1 MAELP
6 SAATSKVRP
15 ADLRSEATSKVIP
28 ADLRRRLRAES
39 WQRAKQMRLL
49 YLLFLLPLAIFV
61 LFHYLPMYGNIIA
74 FKDFRLGRGF
84 WGSRWVGLQHFEDF
98 FRNPYAWRIIR
109 NTVVISG
116 LKLLWGFPAPILL
129 ALLVNELTSQRFKK
143 TVQTV
148 SYLPHFMSWI
158 ILATIL
164 SEILSPQ
171 SGPIAQI
178 AVWLGRP
185 PPEVLTTG
193 SLFRPMLI
201 VTEIWKEMGWQ
212 SVIYLAALASID
224 PELYESATVDGAN
237 RMQRSVHITL
247 PSLLPVITILAI
259 LRIGNLLNAG
269 FDQIFNLYNPLV
281 YEVSDI
287 IDTFVYRRS
296 LGGEGGRHQY
306 DFAAAVG
313 LFKSVMA
320 VLLILGA
327 HKIARRLT
335 GQGVW

>member
-1 MAELP
+1 MAEP
-6 SAATSKVRP
+6 HAPAASPTASAA
-15 ADLRSEATSKVIP
+15 LP
-28 ADLRRRLRAES
+28 ADLRRRLRVER
-39 WQRAKQMRLL
+39 WRRVKQMRLL
-49 YLLFLLPLAIFV
+49 YLLFLLPLVIFV
-61 LFHYLPMYGNIIA
+61 VFHYLPMYGNIIA

-84 WGSRWVGLQHFEDF
+84 WGSRWIGLQHFEDF

-116 LKLLWGFPAPILL
+116 LKLLFGFPAPILL
-129 ALLVNELTSQRFKK
+129 ALLVNELTSQSFKK

-148 SYLPHFMSWI
+148 SYLPHFMSWV

-164 SEILSPQ
+164 HEILSPQ

-178 AVWLGRP
+178 AIWMGRP
-185 PPEVLTTG
+185 PPEVLTTS

-237 RMQRSVHITL
+237 RLQRSVHITL

-281 YEVSDI
+281 YEVADI
-287 IDTFVYRRS
+287 VDTFVYRRG

>member
-1 MAELP
+1 
-6 SAATSKVRP
+6 
-15 ADLRSEATSKVIP
+15 
-28 ADLRRRLRAES
+28 
-39 WQRAKQMRLL
+39 
-49 YLLFLLPLAIFV
+49 
-61 LFHYLPMYGNIIA
+61 
-74 FKDFRLGRGF
+74 
-84 WGSRWVGLQHFEDF
+84 
-98 FRNPYAWRIIR
+98 
-109 NTVVISG
+109 
-116 LKLLWGFPAPILL
+116 
-129 ALLVNELTSQRFKK
+129 
-143 TVQTV
+143 
-148 SYLPHFMSWI
+148 
-158 ILATIL
+158 
-164 SEILSPQ
+164 
-171 SGPIAQI
+171 
-178 AVWLGRP
+178 
-185 PPEVLTTG
+185 
-193 SLFRPMLI
+193 MLI

-224 PELYESATVDGAN
+224 PELYESATVDGTN
-237 RMQRSVHITL
+237 RVQRSVHITL

>member
-6 SAATSKVRP
+6 TTVTPPAPPAEAAASQ
-15 ADLRSEATSKVIP
+15 ALP
-28 ADLRRRLRAES
+28 ADLRRRLRAER
-39 WQRAKQMRLL
+39 WQRVRQMRTL

-61 LFHYLPMYGNIIA
+61 VFHYLPMYGNIIA

-84 WGSRWVGLQHFEDF
+84 WGSRWVGLQHYEDF

-116 LKLLWGFPAPILL
+116 LKLLYGFPVPILL
-129 ALLVNELTSQRFKK
+129 ALLINELNSQSFKK

-148 SYLPHFMSWI
+148 SYLPHFMSWV

-164 SEILSPQ
+164 HEILSPQ
-171 SGPIAQI
+171 SGPLAQI
-178 AVWLGRP
+178 AIWMGRP

-237 RMQRSVHITL
+237 RVQRAVHITL

-281 YEVSDI
+281 REVADI
-287 IDTFVYRRS
+287 IDTFVYRRG

>member
-1 MAELP
+1 MAEP
-6 SAATSKVRP
+6 NAPAVPAASV
-15 ADLRSEATSKVIP
+15 EIP
-28 ADLRRRLRAES
+28 ADLRRRLRAER
-39 WQRAKQMRLL
+39 WQRAKQMRTL
-49 YLLFLLPLAIFV
+49 YLLFLLPLVIFV
-61 LFHYLPMYGNIIA
+61 VFHYLPMYGNIIA

-116 LKLLWGFPAPILL
+116 LKLLVGFPAPILL
-129 ALLVNELTSQRFKK
+129 ALLINELANQSFKK
-143 TVQTV
+143 TVQTI
-148 SYLPHFMSWI
+148 SYLPHFMSWV

-164 SEILSPQ
+164 REILSAQ

-178 AVWLGRP
+178 AVWMGQP
-185 PPEVLTTG
+185 PPDVMHTG

-201 VTEIWKEMGWQ
+201 VTEVWKEMGWQ

-237 RMQRSVHITL
+237 RVQRAVHVTL
-247 PSLLPVITILAI
+247 PSLVPVITILAI
-259 LRIGNLLNAG
+259 LRIGFLLNAG

-281 YEVSDI
+281 YEVADI
-287 IDTFVYRRS
+287 VDTFVYRRG
-296 LGGEGGRHQY
+296 LGGEGGQHQY
-306 DFAAAVG
+306 DFAAAVS

-327 HKIARRLT
+327 HKVARRLT

>member
-1 MAELP
+1 MAEPHAPVSSQTAPVDAPAPSRALP
-6 SAATSKVRP
+6 S
-15 ADLRSEATSKVIP
+15 
-28 ADLRRRLRAES
+28 DLRRRLRAET

-61 LFHYLPMYGNIIA
+61 IFHYFPIYGNIIA
-74 FKDFRLGRGF
+74 FKDFRIGRGY
-84 WGSRWVGLQHFEDF
+84 WGSRWIGLQHFEDF
-98 FRNPYAWRIIR
+98 FRNPFAWRIIR

-129 ALLVNELTSQRFKK
+129 ALLVNELTSQPFKR

-148 SYLPHFMSWI
+148 SYLPHFMSWV

-164 SEILSPQ
+164 REILSPQ

-178 AVWLGRP
+178 AIWLGQEP
-185 PPEVLTTG
+185 PDVLQTS

-212 SVIYLAALASID
+212 SVIYLAALSSID
-224 PELYESATVDGAN
+224 PELYESSTVDGAN
-237 RMQRSVHITL
+237 RVQGAIHITL

-259 LRIGNLLNAG
+259 LAVGSLLNAG
-269 FDQIFNLYNPLV
+269 FDQIFNLYNSVV
-281 YEVSDI
+281 YEVADI
-287 IDTFVYRRS
+287 IDTFVYRRAFG
-296 LGGEGGRHQY
+296 LEGGLHQY
-306 DFAAAVG
+306 DYAAAVG

-320 VLLILGA
+320 VLLILGT

-335 GQGVW
+335 GQGIW

>member
-6 SAATSKVRP
+6 TTVTPPAPPAETAASQ
-15 ADLRSEATSKVIP
+15 ALP
-28 ADLRRRLRAES
+28 ADLRRRLRAER
-39 WQRAKQMRLL
+39 WQRVRQMRTL

-61 LFHYLPMYGNIIA
+61 VFHYLPMYGNIIA

-84 WGSRWVGLQHFEDF
+84 WGSRWVGLQHYEDF

-116 LKLLWGFPAPILL
+116 LKLLYGFPVPILL
-129 ALLVNELTSQRFKK
+129 ALLINELTSQSFKK

-148 SYLPHFMSWI
+148 SYLPHFMSWV

-164 SEILSPQ
+164 HEILSPQ
-171 SGPIAQI
+171 SGPLAQI
-178 AVWLGRP
+178 AIWMGRP

-237 RMQRSVHITL
+237 RVQRAVHITL

-281 YEVSDI
+281 REVADI
-287 IDTFVYRRS
+287 IDTFVYRRG

-306 DFAAAVG
+306 DYAAAVG

>member
-6 SAATSKVRP
+6 TTVTPPAPPAETAASQ
-15 ADLRSEATSKVIP
+15 ALP
-28 ADLRRRLRAES
+28 ADLRRRLRAER
-39 WQRAKQMRLL
+39 WQRVRQMRTL

-61 LFHYLPMYGNIIA
+61 VFHYLPMYGNIIA

-84 WGSRWVGLQHFEDF
+84 WGSRWVGLQHYEDF

-116 LKLLWGFPAPILL
+116 LKLLYGFPVPILL
-129 ALLVNELTSQRFKK
+129 ALLINELSSQSFKK

-148 SYLPHFMSWI
+148 SYLPHFMSWV

-164 SEILSPQ
+164 HEILSPQ
-171 SGPIAQI
+171 SGPLAQI
-178 AVWLGRP
+178 AIWMGRP

-237 RMQRSVHITL
+237 RVQRAVHITL

-281 YEVSDI
+281 YEVADI
-287 IDTFVYRRS
+287 VDTFVYRRG

>member
-1 MAELP
+1 MAEPHAPVSSQAAPADAPASSRALP
-6 SAATSKVRP
+6 S
-15 ADLRSEATSKVIP
+15 
-28 ADLRRRLRAES
+28 DLRRRLRAET

-49 YLLFLLPLAIFV
+49 YLLFLLPLAIFII
-61 LFHYLPMYGNIIA
+61 FHYFPIYGNIIA
-74 FKDFRLGRGF
+74 FKDFRIGRGY

-109 NTVVISG
+109 NTVVIST

-129 ALLVNELTSQRFKK
+129 ALLVNELTSQPFKK

-148 SYLPHFMSWI
+148 SYLPHFMSWV

-164 SEILSPQ
+164 REILSPQ
-171 SGPIAQI
+171 SGPLAQI
-178 AVWLGRP
+178 AIWLGQEP
-185 PPEVLTTG
+185 PDVLQTG

-224 PELYESATVDGAN
+224 PELYESATVDGTN
-237 RMQRSVHITL
+237 RVQRAIHITL

-259 LRIGNLLNAG
+259 LRIGRLLEGG

-281 YEVSDI
+281 YEVADV
-287 IDTFVYRRS
+287 IDTFVYRRGI
-296 LGGEGGRHQY
+296 GGEGGLNQY
-306 DFAAAVG
+306 DFVTAVSLFQRG
-313 LFKSVMA
+313 LG
-320 VLLILGA
+320 LLLLLGA
-327 HKIARRLT
+327 HKLARRLT

>member
-6 SAATSKVRP
+6 TTVTPPAPPAETAASQ
-15 ADLRSEATSKVIP
+15 ALP
-28 ADLRRRLRAES
+28 ADLRRRLRAER
-39 WQRAKQMRLL
+39 WQRVRQMRTL

-61 LFHYLPMYGNIIA
+61 VFHYLPMYGNIIA

-84 WGSRWVGLQHFEDF
+84 WGSRWVGLQHYEDF

-116 LKLLWGFPAPILL
+116 LKLLYGFPVPILL
-129 ALLVNELTSQRFKK
+129 ALLINELTSQSFKK

-148 SYLPHFMSWI
+148 SYLPHFMSWV

-164 SEILSPQ
+164 HEILSPQ
-171 SGPIAQI
+171 SGPLAQI
-178 AVWLGRP
+178 AIWMGRP

-237 RMQRSVHITL
+237 RVQRAVHITL

-281 YEVSDI
+281 REVADI
-287 IDTFVYRRS
+287 IDTFVYRRG

-306 DFAAAVG
+306 DYAAAVG

-327 HKIARRLT
+327 HKVARRLT

>member
-6 SAATSKVRP
+6 TTVTPPAPPAETAASQ
-15 ADLRSEATSKVIP
+15 ALP
-28 ADLRRRLRAES
+28 ADLRRRLRAER
-39 WQRAKQMRLL
+39 WQRVRQMRTL

-61 LFHYLPMYGNIIA
+61 VFHYLPMYGNIIA

-84 WGSRWVGLQHFEDF
+84 WGSRWVGLQHYEDF

-116 LKLLWGFPAPILL
+116 LKLLYGFPVPILL
-129 ALLVNELTSQRFKK
+129 ALLINELTSQSFKK

-148 SYLPHFMSWI
+148 SYLPHFMSWV

-164 SEILSPQ
+164 HEILSPQ
-171 SGPIAQI
+171 SGPLAQI
-178 AVWLGRP
+178 AIWMGRP

-237 RMQRSVHITL
+237 RVQRAVHITL

-281 YEVSDI
+281 REVADI
-287 IDTFVYRRS
+287 IDTFVYRRG

>member
-6 SAATSKVRP
+6 TTVTPPTPPAETAASQ
-15 ADLRSEATSKVIP
+15 ALP
-28 ADLRRRLRAES
+28 ADLRRRLRAER
-39 WQRAKQMRLL
+39 WQRVRQMRTL

-61 LFHYLPMYGNIIA
+61 VFHYLPMYGNIIA

-84 WGSRWVGLQHFEDF
+84 WGSRWVGLQHYEDF

-116 LKLLWGFPAPILL
+116 LKLLYGFPVPILL
-129 ALLVNELTSQRFKK
+129 ALLINELTSQSFKK

-148 SYLPHFMSWI
+148 SYLPHFMSWV

-164 SEILSPQ
+164 HEILSPQ
-171 SGPIAQI
+171 SGPLAQI
-178 AVWLGRP
+178 AIWMGRP

-237 RMQRSVHITL
+237 RVQRAVHITL

-281 YEVSDI
+281 REVADI
-287 IDTFVYRRS
+287 IDTFVYRRG

-306 DFAAAVG
+306 DYAAAVG

>member
-1 MAELP
+1 MAELDVKQVAQEQGSVP
-6 SAATSKVRP
+6 SASTA
-15 ADLRSEATSKVIP
+15 LP
-28 ADLRRRLRAES
+28 ADLRRRLRSET

-61 LFHYLPMYGNIIA
+61 IFHYLPMYGNIIA
-74 FKDFRLGRGF
+74 FKDFRIGRGY
-84 WGSRWVGLQHFEDF
+84 WGSRWIGLQHFEDF
-98 FRNPYAWRIIR
+98 FRNPFAWRIIR

-129 ALLVNELTSQRFKK
+129 ALLVNELTSQPFKR

-148 SYLPHFMSWI
+148 SYLPHFMSWV

-164 SEILSPQ
+164 REILSPQ

-178 AVWLGRP
+178 AIWLGQEP
-185 PPEVLTTG
+185 PDVLQTS

-212 SVIYLAALASID
+212 SVIYLAALSSID
-224 PELYESATVDGAN
+224 PELYESSTVDGAN
-237 RMQRSVHITL
+237 RVQGAIHITL

-259 LRIGNLLNAG
+259 LAVGSLLNAG
-269 FDQIFNLYNPLV
+269 FDQIFNLYNSVV
-281 YEVSDI
+281 YEVADI
-287 IDTFVYRRS
+287 IDTFVYRRAFG
-296 LGGEGGRHQY
+296 LEGGLHQY
-306 DFAAAVG
+306 DYAAAVG

-320 VLLILGA
+320 VLLILGT

-335 GQGVW
+335 GQGIW

>member
-6 SAATSKVRP
+6 TTVTPP
-15 ADLRSEATSKVIP
+15 APPAETVASQALP
-28 ADLRRRLRAES
+28 ADLRRRLRAER
-39 WQRAKQMRLL
+39 WQRVRQMRTL

-61 LFHYLPMYGNIIA
+61 VFHYLPMYGNIIA

-84 WGSRWVGLQHFEDF
+84 WGSRWVGLQHYEDF

-116 LKLLWGFPAPILL
+116 LKLLYGFPVPILL
-129 ALLVNELTSQRFKK
+129 ALLINELNSQSFKK

-148 SYLPHFMSWI
+148 SYLPHFMSWV

-164 SEILSPQ
+164 HEILSPQ
-171 SGPIAQI
+171 SGPLAQI
-178 AVWLGRP
+178 AIWLGRP

-237 RMQRSVHITL
+237 RVQRAVHITL

-281 YEVSDI
+281 REVADI
-287 IDTFVYRRS
+287 IDTFVYRRG

>member
-1 MAELP
+1 MAEPHAPVSSQAAPVDAPAPSRALP
-6 SAATSKVRP
+6 S
-15 ADLRSEATSKVIP
+15 
-28 ADLRRRLRAES
+28 DLRRRLRAET

-61 LFHYLPMYGNIIA
+61 IFHYFPIYGNIIA
-74 FKDFRLGRGF
+74 FKDFRIGRGY
-84 WGSRWVGLQHFEDF
+84 WGSRWVGLLHFEDF

-109 NTVVISG
+109 NTVVIST

-129 ALLVNELTSQRFKK
+129 ALLVNELTSQPFKK

-148 SYLPHFMSWI
+148 SYLPHFMSWV

-164 SEILSPQ
+164 REILSPQ
-171 SGPIAQI
+171 SGPLAQI
-178 AVWLGRP
+178 AIWLGQEP
-185 PPEVLTTG
+185 PDVLQTS

-224 PELYESATVDGAN
+224 PELYESATVDGTN
-237 RMQRSVHITL
+237 RVQRTIHITL

-259 LRIGNLLNAG
+259 LRIGRLLEGG

-281 YEVSDI
+281 YEVADV
-287 IDTFVYRRS
+287 IDTFVYRRGI
-296 LGGEGGRHQY
+296 GGEGGLNQY
-306 DFAAAVG
+306 DFVTAVSLFQRGIG
-313 LFKSVMA
+313 L
-320 VLLILGA
+320 LLLLGA
-327 HKIARRLT
+327 HKVARRLT

>member
-1 MAELP
+1 MAEP
-6 SAATSKVRP
+6 HAPTAPAASAGV
-15 ADLRSEATSKVIP
+15 P
-28 ADLRRRLRAES
+28 ADLRRRLRAER
-39 WQRAKQMRLL
+39 WERAKQMRTL

-61 LFHYLPMYGNIIA
+61 VFHYLPMYGNIIA

-84 WGSRWVGLQHFEDF
+84 LGSRWVGLQHFEDF

-116 LKLLWGFPAPILL
+116 LKLLFGFPVPILL
-129 ALLVNELTSQRFKK
+129 ALLINELANQPFKK
-143 TVQTV
+143 AVQTV
-148 SYLPHFMSWI
+148 SYLPHFMSWV

-164 SEILSPQ
+164 VEILSPQ

-178 AVWLGRP
+178 AVWMGRP
-185 PPEVLTTG
+185 PPDVLQTG

-212 SVIYLAALASID
+212 SVVYLAALTSID

-237 RMQRSVHITL
+237 RVQRAVHITL

-259 LRIGNLLNAG
+259 LRIGNLLSGG

-281 YEVSDI
+281 YEVADI
-287 IDTFVYRRS
+287 IDTFVYRRG

>member
-1 MAELP
+1 MAELHAP
-6 SAATSKVRP
+6 AASQPV
-15 ADLRSEATSKVIP
+15 P
-28 ADLRRRLRAES
+28 ADLRRRLRTER
-39 WQRAKQMRLL
+39 WQRAKQMRTL

-61 LFHYLPMYGNIIA
+61 VFHYLPMYGNIIA

-84 WGSRWVGLQHFEDF
+84 WGSRWVGLQHYEDF

-116 LKLLWGFPAPILL
+116 LKLLFGFPAPILL
-129 ALLVNELTSQRFKK
+129 ALLINELANQSFKRA
-143 TVQTV
+143 VQTV
-148 SYLPHFMSWI
+148 SYLPHFMSWV

-164 SEILSPQ
+164 VEILSPQ

-178 AVWLGRP
+178 AVWMGRP
-185 PPEVLTTG
+185 PPEVLITG

-201 VTEIWKEMGWQ
+201 ITEIWKEMGWQ

-224 PELYESATVDGAN
+224 PELYEAATVDGAN
-237 RMQRSVHITL
+237 RVQRAIHVTL
-247 PSLLPVITILAI
+247 PSLVPVITILAI

-281 YEVSDI
+281 YEVADI
-287 IDTFVYRRS
+287 VDTFVYRRG
-296 LGGEGGRHQY
+296 LGGEGGQHQY

-313 LFKSVMA
+313 LFKSAMA

-335 GQGVW
+335 GQGIW

>member
-6 SAATSKVRP
+6 TTVTPPAPPAETVTSQTV
-15 ADLRSEATSKVIP
+15 P
-28 ADLRRRLRAES
+28 ADLRRRLRAER
-39 WQRAKQMRLL
+39 WQRARQMRTL

-61 LFHYLPMYGNIIA
+61 VFHYLPMYGNIIA

-84 WGSRWVGLQHFEDF
+84 WGSRWVGLQHYEDF

-116 LKLLWGFPAPILL
+116 LKLLYGFPVPILL
-129 ALLVNELTSQRFKK
+129 ALLINELNSQSFKK

-148 SYLPHFMSWI
+148 SYLPHFMSWV

-164 SEILSPQ
+164 HEILSPQ
-171 SGPIAQI
+171 SGPLAQI
-178 AVWLGRP
+178 AIWMGRP

-237 RMQRSVHITL
+237 RVQRAVHITL

-281 YEVSDI
+281 YEVADI
-287 IDTFVYRRS
+287 IDTFVYRRG

>member
-6 SAATSKVRP
+6 TTVTPP
-15 ADLRSEATSKVIP
+15 APPAETVASQAVP
-28 ADLRRRLRAES
+28 ADLRRRLRAER
-39 WQRAKQMRLL
+39 WQRARQMRTL
-49 YLLFLLPLAIFV
+49 YLLFLLPLAIFIV
-61 LFHYLPMYGNIIA
+61 FHYLPMYGNIIA

-84 WGSRWVGLQHFEDF
+84 WGSRWVGLQHYEDF

-116 LKLLWGFPAPILL
+116 LKLLYGFPVPILL
-129 ALLVNELTSQRFKK
+129 ALLINELNSQSFKK

-148 SYLPHFMSWI
+148 SYLPHFMSWV

-164 SEILSPQ
+164 HEILSPQ
-171 SGPIAQI
+171 SGPLAQI
-178 AVWLGRP
+178 AIWLGRP

-237 RMQRSVHITL
+237 RVQRAVHITL

-281 YEVSDI
+281 REVADI
-287 IDTFVYRRS
+287 IDTFVYRRG

-327 HKIARRLT
+327 HKVARRLT

>member
-1 MAELP
+1 MAETQAPAASRASQTAASSQALP
-6 SAATSKVRP
+6 AG
-15 ADLRSEATSKVIP
+15 
-28 ADLRRRLRAES
+28 LRRRLRAET

-61 LFHYLPMYGNIIA
+61 IFHYLPMYGNIIA
-74 FKDFRLGRGF
+74 FKDFRIGRGY
-84 WGSRWVGLQHFEDF
+84 WGSRWVGLLHFEDF
-98 FRNPYAWRIIR
+98 FRNPFAWRIIR

-129 ALLVNELTSQRFKK
+129 ALLVNELTSQPFKK

-148 SYLPHFMSWI
+148 SYLPHFMSWV
-158 ILATIL
+158 ILATVL
-164 SEILSPQ
+164 REILSPQ

-178 AVWLGRP
+178 AVWLGQEP
-185 PPEVLTTG
+185 PYVLTDVR
-193 SLFRPMLI
+193 LFRPMLI

-224 PELYESATVDGAN
+224 PELYESATVDGTN
-237 RMQRSVHITL
+237 RVQRAIHITL

-259 LRIGNLLNAG
+259 LRIGRLLEGG
-269 FDQIFNLYNPLV
+269 FDQIFNLYNSVV
-281 YEVSDI
+281 YEVADI
-287 IDTFVYRRS
+287 IDTFVYRRAFG
-296 LGGEGGRHQY
+296 LEGGMHQY
-306 DFAAAVG
+306 DYAAAVG

-320 VLLILGA
+320 VLLILGT
-327 HKIARRLT
+327 HKVARRLT

>member
-6 SAATSKVRP
+6 TTVTPPAPPAETAASQ
-15 ADLRSEATSKVIP
+15 ALP
-28 ADLRRRLRAES
+28 ADLRRRLRAER
-39 WQRAKQMRLL
+39 WQRVRQMRTL

-61 LFHYLPMYGNIIA
+61 VFHYLPMYGNIIA

-84 WGSRWVGLQHFEDF
+84 WGSRWVGLQHYEDF

-116 LKLLWGFPAPILL
+116 LKLLYGFPVPILL
-129 ALLVNELTSQRFKK
+129 ALLINELNSQSFKK

-148 SYLPHFMSWI
+148 SYLPHFMSWV

-164 SEILSPQ
+164 HEILSPQ
-171 SGPIAQI
+171 SGPLAQI
-178 AVWLGRP
+178 AIWMGRP

-237 RMQRSVHITL
+237 RVQRAVHITL

-281 YEVSDI
+281 REVADI
-287 IDTFVYRRS
+287 IDTFVYRRG

>member
-1 MAELP
+1 
-6 SAATSKVRP
+6 
-15 ADLRSEATSKVIP
+15 
-28 ADLRRRLRAES
+28 
-39 WQRAKQMRLL
+39 
-49 YLLFLLPLAIFV
+49 
-61 LFHYLPMYGNIIA
+61 
-74 FKDFRLGRGF
+74 
-84 WGSRWVGLQHFEDF
+84 
-98 FRNPYAWRIIR
+98 
-109 NTVVISG
+109 VVISA
-116 LKLLWGFPAPILL
+116 LKLLWGFPVPILL
-129 ALLVNELTSQRFKK
+129 ALLVNELTSQSFKK
-143 TVQTV
+143 TVQTI

-164 SEILSPQ
+164 REILSPQ

-178 AVWLGRP
+178 AVWMGQP

-237 RMQRSVHITL
+237 RVQRSVHITL

-281 YEVSDI
+281 YEVADI
-287 IDTFVYRRS
+287 IDTFVYRRAFA
-296 LGGEGGRHQY
+296 GEGGLNQY
-306 DFAAAVG
+306 DYAAAVG

-320 VLLILGA
+320 VLLILGT
-327 HKIARRLT
+327 HKVARRLT

>member
-1 MAELP
+1 MAELQ
-6 SAATSKVRP
+6 SEATSRVRP
-15 ADLRSEATSKVIP
+15 ADLPPEATSKGLP

-61 LFHYLPMYGNIIA
+61 IFHYLPMYGNIIA
-74 FKDFRLGRGF
+74 FKDFRLGRGY

-164 SEILSPQ
+164 REILSPQ

-178 AVWLGRP
+178 AVWMGQP

-237 RMQRSVHITL
+237 RVQRSVHITL

-287 IDTFVYRRS
+287 IDTFVYRRG
-296 LGGEGGRHQY
+296 LGGEGGLHQY

-327 HKIARRLT
+327 HKVARRLT

>member
-6 SAATSKVRP
+6 TTVTPP
-15 ADLRSEATSKVIP
+15 APPAETVASQAVP
-28 ADLRRRLRAES
+28 ADLRRRLRAER
-39 WQRAKQMRLL
+39 WQRARQMRTL

-61 LFHYLPMYGNIIA
+61 VFHYLPMYGNIIA

-84 WGSRWVGLQHFEDF
+84 WGSRWVGLQHYEDF

-116 LKLLWGFPAPILL
+116 LKLLYGFPVPILL
-129 ALLVNELTSQRFKK
+129 ALLINELNSQSFKK

-148 SYLPHFMSWI
+148 SYLPHFMSWV

-164 SEILSPQ
+164 HEILSPQ
-171 SGPIAQI
+171 SGPLAQI
-178 AVWLGRP
+178 AIWLGRP

-237 RMQRSVHITL
+237 RVQRAVHITL

-281 YEVSDI
+281 REVADI
-287 IDTFVYRRS
+287 IDTFVYRRG

-327 HKIARRLT
+327 HKVARRLT

>member
-1 MAELP
+1 MAELHAP
-6 SAATSKVRP
+6 AASK
-15 ADLRSEATSKVIP
+15 ALT

-98 FRNPYAWRIIR
+98 FRNPYAGRIIR

-116 LKLLWGFPAPILL
+116 LKLLWGFPMPILL
-129 ALLVNELTSQRFKK
+129 ALLVNELTSQPFRKA
-143 TVQTV
+143 VQTI

-164 SEILSPQ
+164 REILSPQ

-185 PPEVLTTG
+185 PPEVLTTS

-296 LGGEGGRHQY
+296 LGGEGHQQRH
-306 DFAAAVG
+306 
-313 LFKSVMA
+313 LRE
-320 VLLILGA
+320 
-327 HKIARRLT
+327 RR
-335 GQGVW
+335 